1 MPTSR
6 ALGVVG
12 GLALVGLAAAAALAA
27 SSPAPGIAPGIAPAP
42 RVAVLAVALNNLSTL
57 PDDPPARVRAVGDAL
72 RARLAGGCGYE
83 VLAVDSAAEARGRS
97 AAAYYYDHPDAGA
110 ALAAGAGAEWALI
123 PRLNRASPWVTDLQL
138 HVVRVAD
145 GVVVSNRIVELKGF
159 GMSDDLT
166 ERLTE
171 RGAAWMADQV
181 DQAIQW
187 AAAPGA
193 RVARRCPA

>member
-1 MPTSR
+1 MPTLR
-6 ALGVVG
+6 ALA
-12 GLALVGLAAAAALAA
+12 ALSLLAALA
-27 SSPAPGIAPGIAPAP
+27 PAAPLANVPAAP

-57 PDDPPARVRAVGDAL
+57 PDDPPGRVHAVGAAL
-72 RARLAGGCGYE
+72 RARLGEGCGYE
-83 VLAVDSAAEARGRS
+83 VIALDSLAESRGRGGP
-97 AAAYYYDHPDAGA
+97 AYYYDHPDAGA
-110 ALAAGAGAEWALI
+110 QLARGAGAEWALI

-187 AAAPGA
+187 ASAPA
-193 RVARRCPA
+193 TRVERRCRA